1 MGTPPSNGVVTIVA
15 RPIARLWHES
25 TLPSPVVDGVQRR
38 FLACLTAFAAL
49 AAVAQGVSGMSE
61 LVLYLTPLFLIV
73 ALLLCGRYVAEERIV
88 RRWRGR
94 TPQRRPRRVR
104 GRWQAVAEKTPV
116 SLLERSPRL
125 ERGPPAPAAA

>member
-1 MGTPPSNGVVTIVA
+1 M
-15 RPIARLWHES
+15 
-25 TLPSPVVDGVQRR
+25 DGVHRR

-61 LVLYLTPLFLIV
+61 LVLYLTPLFLIA

-88 RRWRGR
+88 RRWRGGTTDR
-94 TPQRRPRRVR
+94 APRRVR
-104 GRWQAVAEKTPV
+104 GRWRAVTEKALV

-125 ERGPPAPAAA
+125 ERGPPAPASA